1 MMEITPLIYTPTV
14 GEACV
19 EFSHIYRKPEGLV
32 SHSIGTLRGS
42 PYSQRLQYVSIE
54 DKGNIRNVLRNWP
67 KAQHT
72 RITVVTDGSRILGL
86 GDLGVNGSKSSW
98 PPRPQLRP
106 MIFM

>member
-1 MMEITPLIYTPTV
+1 MTEITPLIYTPTV

-32 SHSIGTLRGS
+32 SHSIGAVSVALLTK
-42 PYSQRLQYVSIE
+42 PQYVSIE
-54 DKGNIRNVLRNWP
+54 DKGNIKNVLRNWP

-86 GDLGVNGSKSSW
+86 GDLGVNGSGYSW
-98 PPRPQLRP
+98 PLGPHLRP
-106 MIFM
+106 IIFI